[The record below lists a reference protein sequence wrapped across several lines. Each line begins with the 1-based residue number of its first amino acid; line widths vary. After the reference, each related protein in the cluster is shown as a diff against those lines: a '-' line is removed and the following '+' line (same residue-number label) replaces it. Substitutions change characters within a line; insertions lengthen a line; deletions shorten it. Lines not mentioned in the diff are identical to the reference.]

1 MRERGS
7 DAVDKR
13 EGHTE
18 GTYVSL
24 VPDLTISKLDNT
36 TVCSAEWY
44 MHFNVTV

>member
-36 TVCSAEWY
+36 YILDS
-44 MHFNVTV
+44 M